1 MRRFLIAT
9 VVALAA
15 ATSTVAIASP
25 AQALTICNS
34 TVSKVSTYYDP
45 AGDFNLSIKI
55 PSYGTSI
62 ECYMNVG
69 ATGPAVG
76 VVQTALNY
84 CYNAE
89 LTVDNSFG
97 PKTRDALAAAQR
109 AERVGD
115 DGGYGP
121 VTRGVLK
128 FKTSTDAHGY
138 AHCGR
143 LK

>member
-1 MRRFLIAT
+1 MRRFLIAA
-9 VVALAA
+9 VVSLAA
-15 ATSTVAIASP
+15 AAGTVAVASP

-34 TVSKVSTYYDP
+34 TVSKTSTYYDP

-76 VVQTALNY
+76 VVQTALNF

-97 PKTRDALAAAQR
+97 TLTRDALAKAQR
-109 AERVGD
+109 SEGIAD

-121 VTRGVLK
+121 QTRGKLK